1 MRTKG
6 PRTGLNAS
14 QLNKLLGG
22 MRGMNM
28 PAFLFLLAS
37 AHATHWAPSMWR
49 PQLREHLYAS
59 SPIQAEQDEWLGKG
73 PQLPCEGTQWGFARG
88 EFLRYPV

>member
-37 AHATHWAPSMWR
+37 ARATHWAPSMWR

-73 PQLPCEGTQWGFARG
+73 PQLLMRG
-88 EFLRYPV
+88 HPVGLRTG